1 MRERERE
8 SGVGAED
15 GRQAE
20 KEAEEAQRRAAQE
33 TARRLAAA
41 GFYPV
46 EQAKAREAAAA
57 AAARKIAAKEAQEV
71 LDRIRREEEA
81 EKEAA
86 GTGVTSA
93 VPPVLSAVTIK
104 TLALGK
110 GLALSALNFLSEQL
124 SKSEPVS
131 RPETYTLARPETP
144 KPEATWK
151 QADAAQTA
159 PTPPQRR
166 TMAAD
171 EDRAETPEE
180 EAAVAPANEAPA
192 LEVFV
197 ILSLSC
203 ILYLAS

>member
-1 MRERERE
+1 MEW
-8 SGVGAED
+8 GAKD
-15 GRQAE
+15 GQQAE

-57 AAARKIAAKEAQEV
+57 AAARKIAAKEAQAV

-86 GTGVTSA
+86 STGVTAA
-93 VPPVLSAVTIK
+93 VAPVLSAVTIK

-124 SKSEPVS
+124 SKSEAVS
-131 RPETYTLARPETP
+131 RPEILEIHTLARPETR

-159 PTPPQRR
+159 PTAPQRK

-171 EDRAETPEE
+171 EARAQPPEE
-180 EAAVAPANEAPA
+180 EAAVPPADAA
-192 LEVFV
+192 AAFEVFV
-197 ILSLSC
+197 MLSC
-203 ILYLAS
+203 